1 MIAYDCLRLVD
12 DAGLAHVSWH
22 VGHSAC
28 SSQIRN
34 VSARAAGS
42 AACCFSESFPTDPC
56 RAGLYRSVM
65 LGCLYDVT
73 FLHLAQVLVLW
84 GSDLAV
90 DGLCSRAAHC
100 EHERY
105 ASEGNTY
112 DSCFIDS

>member
-1 MIAYDCLRLVD
+1 
-12 DAGLAHVSWH
+12 
-22 VGHSAC
+22 
-28 SSQIRN
+28 
-34 VSARAAGS
+34 
-42 AACCFSESFPTDPC
+42 
-56 RAGLYRSVM
+56 M

-112 DSCFIDS
+112 NSCFIDS